1 MVRSWRIGELAARA
15 GVSPKTVRYYES
27 LGLLPAPPRSPAGY
41 RLYGPADGERLAFI
55 ARAKALGLALAEIRE
70 VLDLHDA
77 GAQPCERVVAML
89 DHKLALI
96 DTQLHSLASLRQ
108 ELAALRR
115 RGSALAKAD
124 GCICGIIE
132 LGTVRAAP

>member
-1 MVRSWRIGELAARA
+1 MMRSWRIGELAART

-41 RLYGPADGERLAFI
+41 RLYGPADSERLAFI

-70 VLDLHDA
+70 ILSLHDA
-77 GAQPCERVVAML
+77 GAQPCDRVMAVL
-89 DHKLALI
+89 DRKLALI
-96 DTQLHSLASLRQ
+96 DTQIQALASLRQ

-115 RGSALAKAD
+115 RASTLARAD